1 MRRGCK
7 KHSHR
12 LIKSDFTILLKALI
26 QYTCQRRRGYFNTLK
41 PHTEAISRAFI
52 LLEERRIEYFTQEA
66 IENLLSGGEEGF

>member
-1 MRRGCK
+1 MRQGCK
-7 KHSHR
+7 KHSHK

-26 QYTCQRRRGYFNTLK
+26 QYTCQRRKGYFNTLK
-41 PHTEAISRAFI
+41 PHADAISRAFI